1 MRLGRARQRRG
12 WESKV
17 QRTGDLE
24 AGAGE
29 EDLLM
34 LGEGEEG
41 VVEADHLTLV
51 AVEEGVGRW
60 TLEGEAVEGEEV
72 YRRSQE
78 EVR

>member
-1 MRLGRARQRRG
+1 MRLGRDQQRRG
-12 WESKV
+12 RESKV
-17 QRTGDLE
+17 QRTGDLG

-41 VVEADHLTLV
+41 AVEADHLTLV
-51 AVEEGVGRW
+51 AGEEGVGRW
-60 TLEGEAVEGEEV
+60 TLEGD
-72 YRRSQE
+72 RRSQE